1 MKKIIYTMTVL
12 LMATAV
18 IAQHNYDNQ
27 GVLYSHG
34 NNTLTVGTNAIQ
46 GSYGG
51 LSSNL
56 ELRNTDGG
64 LLALGGLSGGA
75 IKPLFLIAGPYGT
88 GMYFDQNV
96 EFNFFGG
103 ENILKLR
110 GKSMTSGG
118 SVLVGTDSSPE
129 GYKLAVGGKIIAEE
143 VKVSV
148 QSSWPDFVFKPDYRL
163 SSLYEVES
171 FIKTNGH
178 LMHMPPAAEVE
189 TDGFML
195 AEMDAKL
202 LQQIEEL
209 TLHTIEQQ
217 KLLDAQKDQ
226 LAKQKKKIEALES
239 VLKRLEE
246 LEAKVRQIEQH

>member
-1 MKKIIYTMTVL
+1 MKKMIYAL
-12 LMATAV
+12 AILFSAV
-18 IAQHNYDNQ
+18 AVKAQHNYDNQ
-27 GVLYSHG
+27 RVLYSHS
-34 NNTLTVGTNAIQ
+34 NNVLTVGTNTVQ

-51 LSSNL
+51 ITSNL
-56 ELRNTDGG
+56 ELRNTEGG
-64 LLALGGLSGGA
+64 LLAIGGLSGGA
-75 IKPLFLIAGPYGT
+75 IKPVFLIANNFTT
-88 GMYFDQNV
+88 GLFFDQNV

-118 SVLVGTDSSPE
+118 SVLVGTDTSPL

-143 VKVSV
+143 VKVSM
-148 QSSWPDFVFKPDYRL
+148 QSSWPDFVFYPDYKL

-178 LMHMPPAAEVE
+178 LMHMPSAAEVE
-189 TDGFML
+189 TNGFML

-202 LQQIEEL
+202 LQQLEEL

-217 KLLDAQKDQ
+217 KLLDTQKEQ
-226 LAKQKKKIEALES
+226 LAKQKKEIDTLKSA
-239 VLKRLEE
+239 LKRLED
-246 LEAKVRQIEQH
+246 LEVKVAQIGQR